1 MNTRRPDSAAPLTQA
16 RRIVVKV
23 GSALLVDGD
32 TGRVNRAWLET
43 LVEDLLRLRK
53 RGQPVILVS
62 AGAIVLGRRRLG
74 LKHGALRLEESQA
87 AAAVGQIRL
96 AHAYKELLEGC
107 DVTVAQ
113 VLLTLEDSER
123 RRRYLNA
130 RATLESLLALGAL
143 PVINENDT
151 VATAEI
157 RYGDNDRLA
166 ARVAQM
172 AGADCLVLLSDVEG
186 LYSADP
192 TRDPGARFIHEVP
205 QITPGIEAMA
215 GRAAAQ
221 VGSGG
226 MAAKMAAARIAVAAG
241 CHMCIAAGVHRHP
254 LRRIEEGAD
263 CTWFVP
269 SATPAAASKQ
279 WIAGTL
285 RPAGAL
291 TIDAGARRALLEG
304 RSLLPAGVIAA
315 RGRFDRGDTV
325 SVLAADGAEI
335 ARGIVAYSDVDAARI
350 MGRKSSEIADI
361 LGFRGRDEMIHR
373 DDLVLMRQE
382 LTGAV
387 WRGPARTG
395 STTGAGARPS
405 GLGRTRV
412 AVPLAVAGTARE
424 RATTVPADAG
434 ALCLKSGNAGLLR
447 GGSESQHSSRAL
459 HECLAPGLQ
468 SAGLPAQCIQ
478 LVPLTD
484 RAAVGYM
491 LAGMSEYLDVIVPR
505 GGKTLVQRVQKEARG
520 PVIGHLEGN
529 CHEYIDR
536 RPDRRLAATI
546 PTD

>member
-32 TGRVNRAWLET
+32 TGRINRAWLET

-53 RGQPVILVS
+53 RGQRVILVS
-62 AGAIVLGRRRLG
+62 SGAIALGRRRLG
-74 LKHGALRLEESQA
+74 LKHGVLRLEESQA

-192 TRDPGARFIHEVP
+192 NREPGARFIHEVS
-205 QITPGIEAMA
+205 QITPEIEAMA
-215 GRAAAQ
+215 GRSASQ

-226 MAAKMAAARIAVAAG
+226 MAAKIAAARIAMAAG

-269 SATPAAASKQ
+269 SATPAAARKQ

-285 RPAGAL
+285 RPAGAI
-291 TIDAGARRALLEG
+291 TIDAGAQRALLEG
-304 RSLLPAGVIAA
+304 RSLLPAGVTAA

-350 MGRKSSEIADI
+350 MGRRSSEIADI

-382 LTGAV
+382 A
-387 WRGPARTG
+387 
-395 STTGAGARPS
+395 AGAAE
-405 GLGRTRV
+405 
-412 AVPLAVAGTARE
+412 AVPAAQP
-424 RATTVPADAG
+424 VP
-434 ALCLKSGNAGLLR
+434 
-447 GGSESQHSSRAL
+447 
-459 HECLAPGLQ
+459 
-468 SAGLPAQCIQ
+468 
-478 LVPLTD
+478 
-484 RAAVGYM
+484 
-491 LAGMSEYLDVIVPR
+491 
-505 GGKTLVQRVQKEARG
+505 
-520 PVIGHLEGN
+520 
-529 CHEYIDR
+529 
-536 RPDRRLAATI
+536 
-546 PTD
+546 

>member
-53 RGQPVILVS
+53 RGQRVILVS
-62 AGAIVLGRRRLG
+62 SGAIALGRRRLG
-74 LKHGALRLEESQA
+74 LKHGVLRLEESQA

-192 TRDPGARFIHEVP
+192 NREPGARFIHEVP
-205 QITPGIEAMA
+205 QITPEIEAMA
-215 GRAAAQ
+215 GRSASQ

-226 MAAKMAAARIAVAAG
+226 MAAKIAAARIAMAAG

-263 CTWFVP
+263 CTWFLP
-269 SATPAAASKQ
+269 SATPAAARKQ

-285 RPAGAL
+285 RPAGAI
-291 TIDAGARRALLEG
+291 TIDAGALRALLEG
-304 RSLLPAGVIAA
+304 RSLLPAGVTAA

-350 MGRKSSEIADI
+350 MGRRSAEIADI

-382 LTGAV
+382 A
-387 WRGPARTG
+387 
-395 STTGAGARPS
+395 AGAAQ
-405 GLGRTRV
+405 
-412 AVPLAVAGTARE
+412 AVPAPQQ
-424 RATTVPADAG
+424 VP
-434 ALCLKSGNAGLLR
+434 
-447 GGSESQHSSRAL
+447 
-459 HECLAPGLQ
+459 
-468 SAGLPAQCIQ
+468 
-478 LVPLTD
+478 
-484 RAAVGYM
+484 
-491 LAGMSEYLDVIVPR
+491 
-505 GGKTLVQRVQKEARG
+505 
-520 PVIGHLEGN
+520 
-529 CHEYIDR
+529 
-536 RPDRRLAATI
+536 
-546 PTD
+546 